1 MFSEIN
7 KDLALDS
14 FKAEL
19 DAALPANDTP
29 YRKRLLVIVTDEE
42 WDGKEL
48 AKSRWF
54 FFTRIPIFCLL
65 FIAFR
70 EFKND
75 SFIFPD

>member
-1 MFSEIN
+1 MRKSVRNCSLVQNFFSEIN

-14 FKAEL
+14 FKSEL

-48 AKSRWF
+48 AKSR
-54 FFTRIPIFCLL
+54 
-65 FIAFR
+65 
-70 EFKND
+70 
-75 SFIFPD
+75 